1 MHQPTKTQV
10 SKEGDDDPL
19 SALTAASTDALDGD
33 GDSSSSSANNGGGRR
48 THHGR
53 GGSKGSGGAWRRY
66 YEGLELIEEIRRDL
80 TRLYPRWVLNRG
92 VRGGG
97 VFGLLVRTHT
107 YPTKFPSPYA
117 ARSYSTPS
125 PTPIHPTYPNP
136 LINHHHTHIYPP
148 PKKSGVPE
156 EHFVQPRVQEIL
168 LSVLFVWAA
177 LHKATAYRQVGGWVA
192 CALLDCAESCVGFEL
207 DNVMVA

>member
-92 VRGGG
+92 VWGGG

-125 PTPIHPTYPNP
+125 PTPIHPTYPDP
-136 LINHHHTHIYPP
+136 LINHHHTHIYTP
-148 PKKSGVPE
+148 PKKAASPRSTSCSRASRRFCSPSSSSGRRSTRRLRTDRWVGCLCVVGLSGV
-156 EHFVQPRVQEIL
+156 
-168 LSVLFVWAA
+168 
-177 LHKATAYRQVGGWVA
+177 VGW
-192 CALLDCAESCVGFEL
+192 F
-207 DNVMVA
+207 